1 VVTTLHLPLCPHLG
15 RRVSSSGIKDHALEL
30 AAFSA
35 TRKDAFIVVGRI
47 VVTSSYSSTLA
58 AFASMVSCMA
68 ELYSVT
74 SA

>member
-1 VVTTLHLPLCPHLG
+1 MVQRGYRVGEAPSSKPIVT
-15 RRVSSSGIKDHALEL
+15 R
-30 AAFSA
+30 
-35 TRKDAFIVVGRI
+35 
-47 VVTSSYSSTLA
+47 SYYSTLA